1 MQPIACFGAM
11 LAAALL
17 VLPVA
22 AGAQQPVQ
30 VKRPPPQPTPAA
42 RYASQRDTL
51 NQNTVTVIS
60 GNPNGTYLYL
70 AYDMSAVLDDGNA
83 LRILPVI
90 GKGGYQNVMDVLHL
104 RGVDLCITQ
113 SNIMTYLKRTGE
125 MGPNIENRL
134 AFITRLYNEEMHI
147 LAGPSI
153 NNVKELDGKK
163 VNFSDVGSGTQ
174 FSTRLIFDLLGIRA
188 TEINVGQADGYQL
201 VKSGEIAATV
211 LIAGKPT
218 GSFAKF
224 KLEPG
229 MKLLPVPYAE
239 VLEQDYF
246 PAKLTSDDYPG
257 LIPKGS
263 SIDTVAVASVL
274 AAYNWPSNTDRYR
287 RVATF
292 IDAFFAK
299 FDEFQRPARH
309 GAFGAGCRGA
319 SPLSRR
325 AVAILA
331 RACSAPSTRCRPGR
345 LFSSAATFPIS
356 ARARSRRPSPRSGGS
371 RSCSARRWMAASGS
385 SVKDGCSRSRTCLP
399 ACAGRALRRSRTR
412 SAIFAPPASRWPR
425 RWAMSTRPPIWRG
438 SNGWRQGS
446 WLRPDNGSNGPVAT
460 GQGVTR
466 QPVSA
471 CCSAR

>member
-1 MQPIACFGAM
+1 MNVRPIACI
-11 LAAALL
+11 AAVLGVALL
-17 VLPVA
+17 QFPLA
-22 AGAQQPVQ
+22 AGAQQSVQ
-30 VKRPPPQPTPAA
+30 VAQAIKRPVPQTPAG

-70 AYDMSAVLDDGNA
+70 AYDMSAVLDDGNE

-113 SNIMTYLKRTGE
+113 SNIMTYLKKTGE

-147 LAGPSI
+147 LAGPGIES
-153 NNVKELDGKK
+153 VKELNGKK

-174 FSTRLIFDLLGIRA
+174 FSTRLIFELLGIKA
-188 TEINVGQADGYQL
+188 TEINVGQADGYQM

-229 MKLLPVPYAE
+229 MKLLPVAYTE

-246 PAKLTSDDYPG
+246 PAKLTSEDYPA
-257 LIPKGS
+257 LVPKGTG
-263 SIDTVAVASVL
+263 IETVAVASVL
-274 AAYNWPSNTDRYR
+274 AAYNWPRDTDRYR
-287 RVATF
+287 RVTTF

-299 FDEFQRPARH
+299 FPEFQKPARH
-309 GAFGAGCRGA
+309 AKWREANINSALKGWKRFPAAEEW
-319 SPLSRR
+319 
-325 AVAILA
+325 LA
-331 RACSAPSTRCRPGR
+331 RNAGKQASTSNIDPGIVRAQAAKAAPHDPAAQER
-345 LFSSAATFPIS
+345 LFQEF
-356 ARARSRRPSPRSGGS
+356 
-371 RSCSARRWMAASGS
+371 ME
-385 SVKDGCSRSRTCLP
+385 
-399 ACAGRALRRSRTR
+399 
-412 SAIFAPPASRWPR
+412 
-425 RWAMSTRPPIWRG
+425 WAKS
-438 SNGWRQGS
+438 QGK
-446 WLRPDNGSNGPVAT
+446 R
-460 GQGVTR
+460 
-466 QPVSA
+466 
-471 CCSAR
+471 

>member
-1 MQPIACFGAM
+1 MNVRPIAC
-11 LAAALL
+11 LAALLGAALL
-17 VLPVA
+17 VFPLA
-22 AGAQQPVQ
+22 AGAQQSVQ
-30 VKRPPPQPTPAA
+30 VAQAVKRPVPQTPAS

-70 AYDMSAVLDDGNA
+70 AYDMSAVLDDGNE

-113 SNIMTYLKRTGE
+113 SNIMTYLKKTGE
-125 MGPNIENRL
+125 MGPHIENRL
-134 AFITRLYNEEMHI
+134 AFITRLYNEEMHV
-147 LAGPSI
+147 LAGPGIDS
-153 NNVKELDGKK
+153 VKELNGKK

-174 FSTRLIFDLLGIRA
+174 FSTRLIFELLGIKA
-188 TEINVGQADGYQL
+188 TEINVGQADGYQM

-229 MKLLPVPYAE
+229 MKLLPVPYTE

-246 PAKLTSDDYPG
+246 PAKLTSDDYPA
-257 LIPKGS
+257 LIPKGN

-274 AAYNWPSNTDRYR
+274 AAYNWPRDTDRYR

-299 FDEFQRPARH
+299 FPEFQKPARH
-309 GAFGAGCRGA
+309 AKWKEANINSALRGWKRFPA
-319 SPLSRR
+319 
-325 AVAILA
+325 AEEWLA
-331 RACSAPSTRCRPGR
+331 RNTDKQVSTSNTAIDPGIVRAQAAKAAPNDPAAQER
-345 LFSSAATFPIS
+345 LFQEF
-356 ARARSRRPSPRSGGS
+356 
-371 RSCSARRWMAASGS
+371 ME
-385 SVKDGCSRSRTCLP
+385 
-399 ACAGRALRRSRTR
+399 
-412 SAIFAPPASRWPR
+412 
-425 RWAMSTRPPIWRG
+425 WAKS
-438 SNGWRQGS
+438 QGK
-446 WLRPDNGSNGPVAT
+446 R
-460 GQGVTR
+460 
-466 QPVSA
+466 
-471 CCSAR
+471 

>member
-1 MQPIACFGAM
+1 MNVRPIACFAAVLG
-11 LAAALL
+11 AALL
-17 VLPVA
+17 LFPLA
-22 AGAQQPVQ
+22 AGAQQSVQ
-30 VKRPPPQPTPAA
+30 VAQAVKRPVPQTPAG

-70 AYDMSAVLDDGNA
+70 AYDMSAVLDDGNE

-113 SNIMTYLKRTGE
+113 SNIMTYLRKTGE

-134 AFITRLYNEEMHI
+134 AFITRLYNEEMHV
-147 LAGPSI
+147 LAGPGIDS
-153 NNVKELDGKK
+153 VKELNGKK

-174 FSTRLIFDLLGIRA
+174 FSTRLIFELLGIKA
-188 TEINVGQADGYQL
+188 TEINVGQADGYQM

-229 MKLLPVPYAE
+229 MKLLPVPYTE

-246 PAKLTSDDYPG
+246 PAKLTSDDYPA
-257 LIPKGS
+257 LIPKGN
-263 SIDTVAVASVL
+263 SIDTVAIASVL
-274 AAYNWPSNTDRYR
+274 AAYNWPRDTDRYR

-299 FDEFQRPARH
+299 FPEFQKPARH
-309 GAFGAGCRGA
+309 AKWKEANINSALRGWKRFPA
-319 SPLSRR
+319 
-325 AVAILA
+325 AEEWLA
-331 RACSAPSTRCRPGR
+331 RNAEKQTATSGAIDPGIVRAQAAKAAPNDPAAQER
-345 LFSSAATFPIS
+345 LFQEF
-356 ARARSRRPSPRSGGS
+356 
-371 RSCSARRWMAASGS
+371 ME
-385 SVKDGCSRSRTCLP
+385 
-399 ACAGRALRRSRTR
+399 
-412 SAIFAPPASRWPR
+412 
-425 RWAMSTRPPIWRG
+425 WAKS
-438 SNGWRQGS
+438 QGK
-446 WLRPDNGSNGPVAT
+446 R
-460 GQGVTR
+460 
-466 QPVSA
+466 
-471 CCSAR
+471 